1 MVNEIFHNVSGPIS
15 ITEIAKLINAKIY
28 HLNKKRL
35 SIYGASDVDNAIDGE
50 ITFITFKNTIGKLK
64 KSFASAC
71 IVNEYDKNNIPKN
84 MVCLEVKDAHVAFAI
99 VAQKFYP
106 QDKFI
111 PKISKLS
118 SMPDSYLRSTTI
130 RVEDFVVIEEDVI
143 IEKNVSIGAGSFIG
157 KGVKIGANSRIG
169 KNVTIEC
176 AEIGKNVLIY
186 SGVRIGQSGFG
197 FAPSSEGHIKIPQVG
212 NVIIGNNVEIGSNS
226 CIDRGSNGSTFIGD
240 GTYIDNLVHVAH
252 NVKIGKFCAIAG
264 QVGIAGST
272 IIEDYCMFGGQVGI
286 GGHITVGKG
295 SQAGGQA
302 GITKS
307 LEAGSKVS
315 GTPAIPLKQYHRQ
328 ALKLKQIVKGKGNKY
343 G

>member
-1 MVNEIFHNVSGPIS
+1 MVNENFHNVSGPFS
-15 ITEIAKLINAKIY
+15 IVEIAKLINAKIY
-28 HLNKKRL
+28 NLKNENL
-35 SIYGASDVDNAIDGE
+35 SISGASDVDNAMEGE
-50 ITFITFKNTIGKLK
+50 ITFIIFKNTIGKLK
-64 KSFASAC
+64 NSFASAC
-71 IVNEYDKNNIPKN
+71 IVNEYDKNSIPKN
-84 MVCLEVKDAHVAFAI
+84 MVCLEVSNAHVAYAR

-106 QDKFI
+106 KDKFI

-118 SMPDSYLRSTTI
+118 SMPDNYLKSTTI
-130 RVEDFVVIEEDVI
+130 RVEDFVVIEEGVI

-157 KGVKIGANSRIG
+157 KGVKIGANSTIG

-176 AEIGKNVLIY
+176 AEIGNNVLIY

-226 CIDRGSNGSTFIGD
+226 CIDRGSNGPTSIGE

-252 NVKIGKFCAIAG
+252 NVNIGKFCAIAG
-264 QVGIAGST
+264 QVGIAGSA

-307 LEAGSKVS
+307 LDAGSKVS
-315 GTPAIPLKQYHRQ
+315 GTPAIPLTQYHRQ
-328 ALKLKQIVKGKGNKY
+328 ALKLKKIIKGKGN
-343 G
+343 